1 MSTMT
6 ASHPTPLHDVEK
18 HAVASTTTIRSV
30 RSFDGSESSNDSKR
44 SALASSV
51 NSTASAASAMGGNQL
66 QELQQQQEEQQE
78 RERERGDQG
87 KKEEQEPEEQGDRG
101 QIQKEEDQEQSQER
115 EQQEQLQQQSQQQQQ
130 QQQLQ
135 VQQQQ
140 QDQQNEKPPSTTRL
154 KSDLG
159 SEANTSSRW
168 SGNGVRT
175 VDPPAPN
182 DSSMTAE
189 DADTGHWD
197 STIGKAG
204 LGKTGRVINRLV
216 SDNDALKRD
225 IQIER
230 LRAEEAKQ
238 AAKLV
243 EDKMERM
250 MNEYESRL
258 LEASVT
264 KTLLAR
270 KERQVETLTSAIE
283 LEKRKA
289 QAAQQSERSWKEE
302 LDSVKTNTTVRVDE
316 ATSYALLMEGR
327 YNAISSHWRDQGDEV
342 KRTITKLRSEITT
355 VTEERRSDDE
365 KITTLRDLCEQQDNN
380 IKELRREKEEIARLF
395 NEYRQTQED
404 ELRDIKTSARQRQ
417 EEQERQL
424 QEAKETLHKLKW
436 ALNVKQNVKGAE

>member
-1 MSTMT
+1 MSTIT

-18 HAVASTTTIRSV
+18 HAVASTATIRSV
-30 RSFDGSESSNDSKR
+30 GSFDGSESSNDSKR
-44 SALASSV
+44 SVLASSV
-51 NSTASAASAMGGNQL
+51 NSTASAASVMGDHQL
-66 QELQQQQEEQQE
+66 QELQQQQEKQQE
-78 RERERGDQG
+78 RERERGEQEKKTEQAPQDQG
-87 KKEEQEPEEQGDRG
+87 ERE
-101 QIQKEEDQEQSQER
+101 QIQNEQDQEDQEQPQER
-115 EQQEQLQQQSQQQQQ
+115 GQQQEQQK
-130 QQQLQ
+130 QL
-135 VQQQQ
+135 QQ
-140 QDQQNEKPPSTTRL
+140 QDQQNEKPSPTTRL
-154 KSDLG
+154 KPDPG

-175 VDPPAPN
+175 VDSPAPN
-182 DSSMTAE
+182 DSSVATE

-238 AAKLV
+238 AAKLI

-289 QAAQQSERSWKEE
+289 QAAQQSERCWKDE

-395 NEYRQTQED
+395 NEYKQTQED
-404 ELRDIKTSARQRQ
+404 ELREMKMSARQRQ
-417 EEQERQL
+417 EEQEWQL

>member
-18 HAVASTTTIRSV
+18 HAVASTATIRSV
-30 RSFDGSESSNDSKR
+30 RSFDGSESSHDSKR
-44 SALASSV
+44 SVLASSV
-51 NSTASAASAMGGNQL
+51 NSTASAASAMEGHQL
-66 QELQQQQEEQQE
+66 QELQQQQEELQE
-78 RERERGDQG
+78 RKRERG
-87 KKEEQEPEEQGDRG
+87 EQEENGEQAPENQRERG
-101 QIQKEEDQEQSQER
+101 QIQKEEDQEDQEQPQER
-115 EQQEQLQQQSQQQQQ
+115 EQQQEQQEKLQQPSHQQ
-130 QQQLQ
+130 
-135 VQQQQ
+135 QQQQ
-140 QDQQNEKPPSTTRL
+140 QDQQNEKPPPTTRL
-154 KSDLG
+154 KPDTG
-159 SEANTSSRW
+159 NEANTPSRW

-182 DSSMTAE
+182 DSSVAAE

-250 MNEYESRL
+250 MSEYESRL

-289 QAAQQSERSWKEE
+289 QAAQQSERSWKDE

-395 NEYRQTQED
+395 NEYKQTQED
-404 ELRDIKTSARQRQ
+404 ELREIKTSARQRQ
-417 EEQERQL
+417 EEQEWQL